1 VKSEN
6 LVNVGCVLIPAS
18 QLVGC
23 WTIYSGIYAKRW
35 LGIVVLVTGISADEV
50 ATAPSLRA
58 EDDVNVTAAGHG

>member
-6 LVNVGCVLIPAS
+6 LVNADCVLIPAS
-18 QLVGC
+18 QLIGC
-23 WTIYSGIYAKRW
+23 WTIYSGIHTKWW

-58 EDDVNVTAAGHG
+58 EDDVNVTVAGHG